1 MNKSKLFQIYYARY
15 ICLVIILCEKLI
27 MMKREEVYLKIF
39 VKKYGEYIYREKSDQ
54 KNPYL

>member
-1 MNKSKLFQIYYARY
+1 MNKSKLFQSYYVRY

>member
-1 MNKSKLFQIYYARY
+1 
-15 ICLVIILCEKLI
+15 

-39 VKKYGEYIYREKSDQ
+39 VKKYGQYIYREKSDQ